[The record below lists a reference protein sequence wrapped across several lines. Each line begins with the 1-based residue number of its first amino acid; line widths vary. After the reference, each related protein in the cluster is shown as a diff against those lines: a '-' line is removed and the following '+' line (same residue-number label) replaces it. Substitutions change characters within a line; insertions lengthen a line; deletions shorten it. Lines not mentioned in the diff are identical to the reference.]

1 MTSSIRHT
9 MMENLP
15 YPKMNENITPVT
27 AGMIAALESRG
38 CTADD
43 WSRVY
48 IAAGS
53 DPQLFNDVEFEGEVR
68 IGVVSRTMR
77 TNACIRHACL
87 KDCNIGDSPRIRN
100 VHGSITNMNIGN
112 NVTIDNVGRIECEP
126 HAGCGVGMEIN
137 VLDETGTRPVIAY
150 PGLTAQSA
158 ILMTRSTRS
167 VAEELYS
174 QTHDYLPMRP
184 AKAAIGD
191 FARISDTQI
200 IYNVDIGRECVI
212 EGASRLSNG
221 TIVNNAT
228 PGKALAYIGAG
239 VDADG
244 FIIEDGVVDAGALIR
259 NTFVG
264 QGVRLEKYFTSHD
277 SLFFANCSMEN
288 GEACALFAGPY
299 SVSMHKGTLL
309 IGCQTSFMNA
319 GSSTNQ
325 SNHMYKLGPV
335 HWGVLERGVK
345 TSSNSYLMLGA
356 NIGAFSLLMGDHK
369 THPDSREFP
378 FSYLFGD
385 ASGATV
391 VVPAVMLRSCGLM
404 RDEKKWP
411 ARDRRR
417 RRGLPLRDRVIFD
430 VLNPCTVEAMLDAIE
445 TIRELMHRPADDDR
459 YIRYKGM
466 KLSRASLE
474 RAIKLY
480 TLGVIKYLTGIL
492 LPDNSGEDES
502 VWSFPAHPAD
512 DTLRSLWAE
521 PWIDLAG
528 QPMPRRYLQA
538 AIEATGVAQREQIFD
553 EALEQYDTL
562 QHEWISARIPDE
574 LRLTAS
580 ELRRGATEFDHLV
593 ETDRETYRNNLS
605 AELAMLGL
613 L

>member
-1 MTSSIRHT
+1 
-9 MMENLP
+9 
-15 YPKMNENITPVT
+15 MNKTLTPVS
-27 AGMIAALESRG
+27 AGMIEALECRG
-38 CTADD
+38 CTAED
-43 WSRVY
+43 WSRVC
-48 IAAGS
+48 IAPES
-53 DPQLFNDVEFEGEVR
+53 EPQLFSNVDFEGDVC
-68 IGVVSRTMR
+68 IGVVGRSLRPD
-77 TNACIRHACL
+77 ACIRNATL
-87 KDCNIGDSPRIRN
+87 KDCIIGDSPRIRN

-112 NVTIDNVGRIECEP
+112 NVTIENVGRIECEP

-150 PGLTAQSA
+150 IGLTAQSA
-158 ILMTRSTRS
+158 ILMARSPRS
-167 VAEELYS
+167 VAEELYN
-174 QTHDYLPMRP
+174 QTLEYLPMRP
-184 AKAAIGD
+184 AKASIGD
-191 FARISDTQI
+191 SARITDTQI
-200 IYNVDIGRECVI
+200 ISNVEIGRECII
-212 EGASRLSNG
+212 EGAARLSNG
-221 TIVNNAT
+221 TIANNAN
-228 PGKALAYIGAG
+228 PGKGLAYIGPG

-259 NTFVG
+259 HTFVG

-299 SVSMHKGTLL
+299 TVSMHKGTLL

-411 ARDRRR
+411 TRDRRR
-417 RRGLPLRDRVIFD
+417 RRGMPLRDRVIFD
-430 VLNPCTVEAMLDAIE
+430 VLNPCTVEAMLSAID

-480 TLGVIKYLTGIL
+480 TLGVKKYLTGIL
-492 LPDNSGEDES
+492 LPDTPAEDENGW
-502 VWSFPAHPAD
+502 VFPSAPAD
-512 DTLRSLWAE
+512 ENLRAQWAE

-528 QPMPRRYLQA
+528 QPMPRRYLTA
-538 AIEATGVAQREQIFD
+538 AIETTGVTQREEIFD
-553 EALEQYDTL
+553 EAMERYDTL
-562 QHEWISARIPDE
+562 QQEWISARIPDE
-574 LRLTAS
+574 LRLSAE
-580 ELRRGATEFDHLV
+580 ELRRGAAEFDTLV

-613 L
+613 Y